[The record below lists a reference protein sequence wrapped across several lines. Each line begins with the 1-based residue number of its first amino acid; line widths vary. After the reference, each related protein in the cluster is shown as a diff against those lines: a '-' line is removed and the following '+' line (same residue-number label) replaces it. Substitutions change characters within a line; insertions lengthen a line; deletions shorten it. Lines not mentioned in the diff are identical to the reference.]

1 MKEFLPAGQIVN
13 THGIRGEMRV
23 LPWADGPEFLL
34 SFKKVY
40 VDGKEY
46 KVESARVQKTCVLL
60 KLAGVDSIEDAT
72 LLREK
77 TVEIARK
84 DAKLEKGTF
93 FVADLVGLTVVDQ
106 DGNAIGKLTEV
117 LSMPKNDVYIVKGE
131 KEYLIPAVREY
142 VKDISPKDGEMEV
155 FLIEGMESDAN

>member
-34 SFKKVY
+34 NFKKVY

-84 DAKLEKGTF
+84 HAKLEEGAF

-106 DGNAIGKLTEV
+106 EGNAIGKLTEV
-117 LSMPKNDVYIVKGE
+117 LSMPKNDVYIVTGE
-131 KEYLIPAVREY
+131 KEYLIPAVKEY
-142 VKDISPKDGEMEV
+142 VKDICPKDGKMEV
-155 FLIEGMESDAN
+155 VLIEGMESDAN

>member
-1 MKEFLPAGQIVN
+1 MKEFLPAGEIVN

-34 SFKKVY
+34 GFKKVY

-72 LLREK
+72 LLRNK

-84 DAKLEKGTF
+84 DAKLEKGAF
-93 FVADLVGLTVVDQ
+93 FVADLVGLSVVDQ
-106 DGNAIGKLTEV
+106 EGNTIGKLTEV
-117 LSMPKNDVYIVKGE
+117 LSMPKNDVYVVTGE
-131 KEYLIPAVREY
+131 KEYLIPAVKEY
-142 VKDISPKDGEMEV
+142 VKDIRLKGGVMEV
-155 FLIEGMESDAN
+155 VLIEGMETDAN

>member
-1 MKEFLPAGQIVN
+1 MKEFLPAGEIVN

-34 SFKKVY
+34 GFKKVY
-40 VDGKEY
+40 LDGKEF

-60 KLAGVDSIEDAT
+60 KLAGVNSIEEAT
-72 LLREK
+72 LLRGK

-84 DAKLEKGTF
+84 DAKLEKGAF
-93 FVADLVGLTVVDQ
+93 FVADLVGLSVLDQ
-106 DGNAIGKLTEV
+106 EGSVIGKLTEV

-131 KEYLIPAVREY
+131 KEYLIPAVKEY
-142 VKDISPKDGEMEV
+142 VKDIRPKDGVMEV
-155 FLIEGMESDAN
+155 VLIEGMESDAD

>member
-1 MKEFLPAGQIVN
+1 MKELLPAGQIVN

-34 SFKKVY
+34 DFKKVY

-60 KLAGVDSIEDAT
+60 KLAGVNSIEDAT

-93 FVADLVGLTVVDQ
+93 FVADLVGLSVVDQ
-106 DGNAIGKLTEV
+106 NGNTIGKLTEV
-117 LSMPKNDVYIVKGE
+117 LSMPKNDVYIVNGE
-131 KEYLIPAVREY
+131 KEYLIPAVKEY
-142 VKDISPKDGEMEV
+142 VKDIRPKDGVMEV
-155 FLIEGMESDAN
+155 VLIEGMESDAN

>member
-1 MKEFLPAGQIVN
+1 MKEFLPAGEIVN

-34 SFKKVY
+34 GFKKVY
-40 VDGKEY
+40 LDGKEF

-60 KLAGVDSIEDAT
+60 KLAGVNSIEEAT
-72 LLREK
+72 LLRGK

-84 DAKLEKGTF
+84 DAKLEKGAF
-93 FVADLVGLTVVDQ
+93 FVADLVGLSVLDQ
-106 DGNAIGKLTEV
+106 EGSIIGKLTEV

-131 KEYLIPAVREY
+131 KEYLIPAVKEY
-142 VKDISPKDGEMEV
+142 VKDIRPKDGVMEV
-155 FLIEGMESDAN
+155 VLIEGMESDAD